1 VSLFAASLFDEV
13 LSVLAVSVLA
23 VSVFPDAPDAVS
35 DLPFCE

>member
-13 LSVLAVSVLA
+13 LSALAVSDLA
-23 VSVFPDAPDAVS
+23 VSVFPEVPAAVS